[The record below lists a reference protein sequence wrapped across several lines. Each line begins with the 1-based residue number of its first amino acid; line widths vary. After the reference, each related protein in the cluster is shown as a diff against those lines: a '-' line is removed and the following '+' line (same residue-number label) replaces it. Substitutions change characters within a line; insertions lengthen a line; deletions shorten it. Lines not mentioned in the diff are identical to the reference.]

1 MTQPDSDQPIDQDEM
16 SSLFDEE
23 GDPLPTLD
31 LTKEL
36 EGLEPPV
43 TTDQA
48 NIPLESERA
57 RYRVKCVLGH
67 GSAGTVYLA
76 EVIDQTDHEESP
88 IPAHVALKV
97 MEYKDTDL
105 SESHRAE
112 IALMKGVVHPNVVR
126 IYDWGVDGK
135 ALFAA
140 LHYCEQGSL
149 LRRIMREGPLSA
161 ETATRLLREMLEA
174 LVVTHRLGVLHLDIK
189 PGNVLIADDGRFLL
203 TDFGIARTLFQKDSH
218 RIMGT
223 PAFMPPEQ
231 ARGENIKLD
240 ARSDL
245 FALGAMLWYCITS
258 DFSHKDLS
266 QREAIRLRERATLPL
281 LAERVSAE
289 YLPLARLVDK
299 LLVFDQRRRP
309 GSAAE
314 VLRELDKLDPLEK
327 ERSREWE
334 RIRARGAR
342 LDREWRIRLREAIAD
357 PVLRELLKRWG
368 KFYRLRLYRDGEL
381 ICEEEEHSYE
391 VYILLHGQVEVKRH
405 GKLLAVESREGAI
418 MGEVAALTGSQRT
431 ARLQAKGDVVL
442 ASLNGSELE
451 QASRIMPALSVRLMK
466 GLATRFVE
474 RDMIARV

>member
-1 MTQPDSDQPIDQDEM
+1 MRERNPTLDPEEM

-36 EGLEPPV
+36 EELGPV
-43 TTDQA
+43 QHEA
-48 NIPLESERA
+48 QPNVPLRGDRA
-57 RYRVKCVLGH
+57 IYRVACVLGH

-76 EVIDQTDHEESP
+76 DVVKQEKSREEP
-88 IPAHVALKV
+88 VPAKVALKV
-97 MEYKDTDL
+97 MDYKGTEL
-105 SESHRAE
+105 SENHRAE
-112 IALMKGVVHPNVVR
+112 IALMKGVDHPNVVR

-140 LHYCEQGSL
+140 LQYCEQGSL
-149 LRRIMREGPLSA
+149 LRRVLREGPLSA
-161 ETATRLLREMLEA
+161 ETATKLLRDMLSA

-189 PGNVLIADDGRFLL
+189 PGNVLIGEDGRFLL
-203 TDFGIARTLFQKDSH
+203 TDFGIARMLFQKDSH
-218 RIMGT
+218 RITGT
-223 PAFMPPEQ
+223 PAFMSPEQ

-240 ARSDL
+240 ARTDL
-245 FALGAMLWYCITS
+245 FALGAMLWYCITG

-266 QREAIRLRERATLPL
+266 QREAIQLREQSTLPML
-281 LAERVSAE
+281 TDRVSEE

-299 LLVFDQRRRP
+299 LLAFDQRRRP

-314 VLRELDKLDPLEK
+314 VLRELDKIDP
-327 ERSREWE
+327 RSKDRAEEWE
-334 RIRARGAR
+334 RIRARGAK
-342 LDREWRIRLREAIAD
+342 LDREWRVRLREEIAD